1 MKEKICLW
9 CKWRHLFKIST
20 GKCAAICV
28 FDDGGEGDNFL
39 QEVETD
45 NQCKYWEEKEYGQ

>member
-9 CKWRHLFKIST
+9 CKWRYLFKIST

-28 FDDGGEGDNFL
+28 FDDGGEGDNFF
-39 QEVETD
+39 TR
-45 NQCKYWEEKEYGQ
+45 N